1 MATIS
6 VFRNIGE
13 VVNPIKWDLVQYLE
27 DTRDGMWKDIVNQ
40 CRNIKDYEEQKA
52 FKKTMPTTTLSG
64 EFDYRSD
71 DKIKKHS
78 GYIAMDL
85 DDLENP
91 QRIKAILAEDRYVYS
106 VFLSASGTGLRV
118 LFKIVPEKHREAFRG
133 IVAYLFEEYSIV
145 GVDTNGINVSK
156 PYIVSYDPSLVLKYD
171 DVPTFKKYPKEKSE
185 KRMPDFVHTT
195 GDFDMVLK
203 NIVGRGVNI
212 CESYNDWIKVGFA
225 LANQFGADGEAAF
238 HEVSR
243 MSQKYNFEN
252 TKKQYK
258 YCLRGKGE
266 NPVRISSFYYLAKTA
281 GVEVSSEQTKK
292 IVRTTRNG
300 KKSGLS
306 VESIIKNL
314 KDFEGIEGADD
325 VVNQVYNSKS
335 NFGENEEEES
345 ILHILEMFISNNY
358 SLKMNEVTGYLEHN
372 GVQLSPADLNTIFI
386 AAKKVVPK
394 LDYQLM
400 VRLLKSDFIEVYN
413 PFFKFFGSDGI
424 PVELPATPEKDQNGR
439 FKSPVIDSLSS
450 TIKNSDPSYTHYFLR
465 KWLVSIVSA
474 AHKVHSPLLFCLV
487 GGQNT
492 GKTEWFRRLC
502 PPELKPYYA
511 ESKLDKEK
519 DDELLMTESLIVMDD
534 ELGGKNKQETL
545 KLNNITSKQWY
556 SIRRPYGDHNEKLL
570 RLAVLCGTS
579 NYFTIF
585 NDPTGNRRIIPVI
598 VDDIDKEAY
607 NKIDK
612 RSLFMEAF
620 RLYKEGFDWRITIHD
635 INYLNKDK
643 EKFESIIK
651 ERELIQRYYEP
662 GTEYRMSTTDIIV
675 ELTDLT
681 KQHIN
686 AIVLGRELLGL
697 GFEKKSTRDG
707 GGTSKKWQVK
717 KIGRGTDYGKEDD
730 NKNLPF

>member
-1 MATIS
+1 MPKVS
-6 VFRNIGE
+6 VFTNIGA
-13 VVNPIKWDLVQYLE
+13 VTNPIHTDLIQYLE
-27 DTRDGMWKDIVNQ
+27 DTRDGMWKDLVNE
-40 CRNIKDYEEQKA
+40 CRNIKDKEEQKL

-71 DKIKKHS
+71 DKIKEHS

-85 DDLENP
+85 DDLDNP
-91 QRIKAILAEDRYVYS
+91 QRIKDVLAGDRYVYS
-106 VFLSASGTGLRV
+106 VFLSTSATGLRV
-118 LFKIVPEKHREAFRG
+118 LFKIVPEKHREAFKG
-133 IVAYLFEEYSIV
+133 IAAYLFEEYAIV

-156 PYIVSYDPSLVLKYD
+156 PYIVSYDPTLVLKYD
-171 DVPTFKKYPKEKSE
+171 DVPVFKKYIKEKSE
-185 KRMPDFVHTT
+185 KKMADFIHTT
-195 GDFDMVLK
+195 SDFDMVLK
-203 NIVGRGVNI
+203 SITGRGVNI
-212 CESYNDWIKVGFA
+212 CDSYQDWIKVGFA
-225 LANQFGADGEAAF
+225 LASQFGSAGEDAF

-243 MSQKYNFEN
+243 MSSKYNYEN

-266 NPVRISSFYYLAKTA
+266 SQVRISSFYYLAKTA
-281 GVEVSSEQTKK
+281 GIEVSSEQTKK
-292 IVRTTRNG
+292 IVRATRNG

-306 VESIIKNL
+306 IESIIKNL
-314 KDFEGIEGADD
+314 KEFESIEGADD
-325 VVNQVYNSKS
+325 VVTQVFNSKS
-335 NFGENEEEES
+335 SFGDNDDEES
-345 ILHILEMFISNNY
+345 ILHLLEMYISNNY
-358 SLKMNEVTGYLEHN
+358 NLRMNEITGYLEQN
-372 GVQLSPADLNTIFI
+372 SNQLSPADLNTIFI

-400 VRLLKSDFIEVYN
+400 VRLLKSDFIPTYN
-413 PFFKFFGSDGI
+413 PFFEFFGSDGI
-424 PVELPATPEKDQNGR
+424 PYELPATPEKDQNGR
-439 FKSPVIDSLSS
+439 FKSPLIDSLAK
-450 TIKNSDPSYTHYFLR
+450 TIKNGDPKYTHYFLR
-465 KWLVSIVSA
+465 KWMVSIVSA
-474 AHKVHSPLLFCLV
+474 AHKVHSPLLFCLI

-502 PPELKPYYA
+502 PHELKAYYA

-534 ELGGKNKQETL
+534 ELGGKSKQETL

-585 NDPTGNRRIIPVI
+585 NDPTGNRRIIPII
-598 VDDIDKEAY
+598 VEDIDKEAY

-612 RSLFMEAF
+612 NQLFMEAF

-643 EKFESIIK
+643 ERFESVIK

-662 GTEYRMSTTDIIV
+662 GNDYKMTTTDIVV
-675 ELTDLT
+675 ELDLLT
-681 KQHIN
+681 KQKIN
-686 AIVLGRELLGL
+686 SIVLGRELLTL
-697 GFEKKSTRDG
+697 GYERKTVRVG
-707 GGTSKKWQVK
+707 NATPKKWFVN
-717 KIGRGTDYGKEDD
+717 KIGRSTDAEKHQEEP
-730 NKNLPF
+730 PF